1 MDFAP
6 LIEALSF
13 LIKALTIGGVVGVVL
28 ALIGVVPVLIT
39 KQVIIFTQDE
49 KEAVLKTM
57 NITLG
62 DEGEEEEV

>member
-1 MDFAP
+1 MEFAP